1 MHDDLVET
9 GKMAM
14 VALEGDRS
22 CSSNETIHPIGD
34 AFNASRALHHAKQF
48 YIDASIIHKV
58 YTAKRA

>member
-34 AFNASRALHHAKQF
+34 AFNASRALHHA
-48 YIDASIIHKV
+48 SIIHKV
-58 YTAKRA
+58 YTAKRV